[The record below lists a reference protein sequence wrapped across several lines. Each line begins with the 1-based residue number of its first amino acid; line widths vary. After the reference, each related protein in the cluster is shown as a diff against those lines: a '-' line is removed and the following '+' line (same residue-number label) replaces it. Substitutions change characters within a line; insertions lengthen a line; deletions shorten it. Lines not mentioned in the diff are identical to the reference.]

1 MELST
6 REYILIQRGDLAVKF
21 KCVPSQINYVLSTR
35 FTPEKGFL
43 VESRRGGGGYI
54 RIIKIEG
61 FKSRDLSDIIKDLR
75 DKELS
80 KEQVGDIIYRL
91 YQEKI
96 ITRREGRIMEG
107 AIEVLGSLTDQFSSG
122 EEANKKFLLAM
133 LEAILKDK

>member
-21 KCVPSQINYVLSTR
+21 NCVPSQINYVLSTR

-61 FKSRDLSDIIKDLR
+61 FKSRDLSEIIKDLR
-75 DKELS
+75 GKELS
-80 KEQVGDIIYRL
+80 KEQVVDIIYKL

-107 AIEVLGSLTDQFSSG
+107 AFEVLGSLTHQFSSV
-122 EEANKKFLLAM
+122 EEVNKKFLLAM

>member
-1 MELST
+1 LELST

-35 FTPEKGFL
+35 FTLEKGFL

>member
-1 MELST
+1 LELST

-80 KEQVGDIIYRL
+80 KEQVVDIIYRL

-107 AIEVLGSLTDQFSSG
+107 AFEVLGSLTDQFSSG

>member
-80 KEQVGDIIYRL
+80 KEQVVDIIYRL

-107 AIEVLGSLTDQFSSG
+107 AFEVLGSLTDQFSSG

>member
-80 KEQVGDIIYRL
+80 KEQVVDIIYRL
-91 YQEKI
+91 YQEKF

-107 AIEVLGSLTDQFSSG
+107 AFEVLGSLTDHFSSG